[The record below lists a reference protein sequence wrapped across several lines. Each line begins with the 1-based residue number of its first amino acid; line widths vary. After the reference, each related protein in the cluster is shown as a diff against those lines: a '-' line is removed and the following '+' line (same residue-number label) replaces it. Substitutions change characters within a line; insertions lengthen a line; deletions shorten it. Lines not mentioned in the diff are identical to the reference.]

1 MNDLSK
7 FKAIASDEN
16 NAFKID
22 DYKGLTGILE
32 KFQTRIFKIEGDVY
46 YSFCLFVSLYNVS
59 VTTTPQLLLLFFLKK
74 CFCI

>member
-1 MNDLSK
+1 MPKPLNLLTAFWFQVKVNDLSK

-22 DYKGLTGILE
+22 DYRGLTGILE

-46 YSFCLFVSLYNVS
+46 YSFVCLSLC
-59 VTTTPQLLLLFFLKK
+59 T
-74 CFCI
+74 I